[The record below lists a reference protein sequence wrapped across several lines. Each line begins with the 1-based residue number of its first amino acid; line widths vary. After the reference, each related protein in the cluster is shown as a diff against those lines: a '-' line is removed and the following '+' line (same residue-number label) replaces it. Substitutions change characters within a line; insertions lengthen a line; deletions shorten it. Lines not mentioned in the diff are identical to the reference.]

1 MKAYFIPFW
10 LRLVIVVSV
19 VCVVIGGLLA
29 LLLDA
34 PETWAWLARLA
45 VSAPIWIIALCIHRS
60 RAAFK
65 AKGRSGSRR
74 L

>member
-1 MKAYFIPFW
+1 MKRRVLTGGIWGPPLLIAAA
-10 LRLVIVVSV
+10 
-19 VCVVIGGLLA
+19 VIGGLLA